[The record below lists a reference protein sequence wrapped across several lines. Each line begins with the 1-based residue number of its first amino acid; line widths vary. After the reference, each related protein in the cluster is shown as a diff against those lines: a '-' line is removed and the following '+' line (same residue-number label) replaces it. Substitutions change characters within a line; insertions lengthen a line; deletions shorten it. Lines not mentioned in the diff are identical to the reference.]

1 VSNRVLNVS
10 EARREL
16 PRLVQRLAKG
26 GGAVSIGPRG
36 EETAVLVGIE
46 EYRALQARAKG
57 TPPSG
62 WGDLRVEIVGDAAE
76 IEQEIQAI
84 RADFTGSLGHRAR
97 RLQGHS
103 VRRKRA

>member
-1 VSNRVLNVS
+1 MSNRVLNVS

-16 PRLVQRLAKG
+16 PRLVKRLAKG

-36 EETAVLVGIE
+36 EETAVLVGVE

-57 TPPSG
+57 APPGG

-76 IEQEIQAI
+76 VEQEIQAV
-84 RADFTGSLGHRAR
+84 RADFTGSLEHRAS
-97 RLQGHS
+97 RLQGRS
-103 VRRKRA
+103 ARRKRA